1 MTVRPA
7 RPILQLTL
15 ASRLLRSPA
24 RRRLPLVAVQ
34 ILSPEAYV
42 FVGQAITTGV
52 RRPHSPPAQYLTTG
66 HCVQVYDHCSSSIK
80 AKNRRRKHAA
90 QRYHCQ
96 KRLPRR
102 VATHEHT
109 MHRVT
114 SATSVL
120 SLDDLED
127 DAAKAPRFTRRN
139 YSPAAIIDGATL
151 RHRRGAGAPALCEI
165 VLGEARCELV
175 GDPDACEIELVD
187 VGFRLGVGAVRDRG
201 ICAALRG
208 GGLPHCFED
217 GCLLN
222 EGGSW
227 VAAGKVLA
235 STEEGYETFRD
246 GDILRLTCDRKGAF
260 AVERIRA
267 KRVTFLGAISMP
279 GAGRLR
285 PFVLLKGLE
294 TACVRLVAPQ
304 KPWRLHDR
312 RRTYPDEYEAAA
324 ALIDAACPAL
334 PGDAL
339 EVVMAYCRWSDFFAH
354 D

>member
-1 MTVRPA
+1 
-7 RPILQLTL
+7 
-15 ASRLLRSPA
+15 
-24 RRRLPLVAVQ
+24 
-34 ILSPEAYV
+34 
-42 FVGQAITTGV
+42 
-52 RRPHSPPAQYLTTG
+52 
-66 HCVQVYDHCSSSIK
+66 
-80 AKNRRRKHAA
+80 
-90 QRYHCQ
+90 
-96 KRLPRR
+96 
-102 VATHEHT
+102 

-127 DAAKAPRFTRRN
+127 DTAKAPRFTRRN

-165 VLGEARCELV
+165 VLGDARCELV

-267 KRVTFLGAISMP
+267 KRVTFLGAISTP

-294 TACVRLVAPQ
+294 TACVRLVSPK

>member
-1 MTVRPA
+1 
-7 RPILQLTL
+7 
-15 ASRLLRSPA
+15 
-24 RRRLPLVAVQ
+24 
-34 ILSPEAYV
+34 
-42 FVGQAITTGV
+42 
-52 RRPHSPPAQYLTTG
+52 
-66 HCVQVYDHCSSSIK
+66 
-80 AKNRRRKHAA
+80 
-90 QRYHCQ
+90 
-96 KRLPRR
+96 
-102 VATHEHT
+102 

-165 VLGEARCELV
+165 VLGDARCELV

-294 TACVRLVAPQ
+294 TACVRLVAPP

>member
-1 MTVRPA
+1 
-7 RPILQLTL
+7 
-15 ASRLLRSPA
+15 
-24 RRRLPLVAVQ
+24 
-34 ILSPEAYV
+34 
-42 FVGQAITTGV
+42 
-52 RRPHSPPAQYLTTG
+52 
-66 HCVQVYDHCSSSIK
+66 
-80 AKNRRRKHAA
+80 
-90 QRYHCQ
+90 
-96 KRLPRR
+96 
-102 VATHEHT
+102 

-127 DAAKAPRFTRRN
+127 DTAKTPRFTRRN

-151 RHRRGAGAPALCEI
+151 RHRKGAGAPALCEI

-227 VAAGKVLA
+227 VAGGKVLA

-312 RRTYPDEYEAAA
+312 RRTYPEEYEAAA

>member
-1 MTVRPA
+1 M
-7 RPILQLTL
+7 
-15 ASRLLRSPA
+15 
-24 RRRLPLVAVQ
+24 
-34 ILSPEAYV
+34 
-42 FVGQAITTGV
+42 
-52 RRPHSPPAQYLTTG
+52 
-66 HCVQVYDHCSSSIK
+66 
-80 AKNRRRKHAA
+80 
-90 QRYHCQ
+90 
-96 KRLPRR
+96 
-102 VATHEHT
+102 
-109 MHRVT
+109 
-114 SATSVL
+114 
-120 SLDDLED
+120 
-127 DAAKAPRFTRRN
+127 
-139 YSPAAIIDGATL
+139 
-151 RHRRGAGAPALCEI
+151 
-165 VLGEARCELV
+165 
-175 GDPDACEIELVD
+175 
-187 VGFRLGVGAVRDRG
+187 RDRG

-285 PFVLLKGLE
+285 PFVLPPAPE

-312 RRTYPDEYEAAA
+312 RRTYPEEYEAAA
-324 ALIDAACPAL
+324 APIERPARRCPATRSRSSW
-334 PGDAL
+334 PTAAG
-339 EVVMAYCRWSDFFAH
+339 RTSSPTTR
-354 D
+354 